1 MEKIFGKNW
10 QTTLAGIIGAIAVAV
25 YPLLT
30 TGVINWN
37 NVLIAGII
45 AVVGYFAK
53 SKNVTGVGLEARTE
67 NDLKQDYL

>member
-10 QTTLAGIIGAIAVAV
+10 ETSLAGLIGAIAVAI

-30 TGVINWN
+30 TGQFNWN
-37 NVLIAGII
+37 NILIAAII

-53 SKNVTGVGLEARTE
+53 SKNVTGVGLEAKTQE
-67 NDLKQDYL
+67 DIKNEYL

>member
-10 QTTLAGIIGAIAVAV
+10 ETSLAGLVGAIAVAI

-30 TGVINWN
+30 TGQFNWN
-37 NVLIAGII
+37 NILIAAII

-53 SKNVTGVGLEARTE
+53 SKNVTGVGVEAKTE
-67 NDLKQDYL
+67 EDIKNEYL